1 MKKILILILTV
12 CSIVGY
18 GQIIMPLN
26 ASNTPANINT
36 AISMSVVASGTN
48 TYTATITSA
57 TYVINKAFTF
67 TFTNANSGSSTI
79 NINNGSSNLGAI
91 TLKKFSSGSLTDL
104 ESGDILAG
112 QSIRFRYNGTYFVME
127 GGSGS
132 GGGTLTD
139 GSGTTANGTAVDLGG
154 TQTSNAIISGA
165 GGNYGTT
172 FDEQEHFT
180 VNVQGGNDANITVA
194 EDGNAN
200 ITSNSGNINL
210 TTFSGNA
217 TNIVASGTGY
227 AFSVTGAGILMNFN
241 SDATGDLPYRASSGY
256 LARRG
261 IGTSGQILTV
271 SGGVPVWANP
281 ATNGTVTSVTSANGD
296 ATVANTTTTPVITIV
311 SAPKWSSARN
321 LAGNSVDG
329 SANVAFANKFIVQGT
344 TDAGLSGAQFLGA
357 LNTGLVKNTTT
368 TGVLSIAAGGTDY
381 EFPLTFSTGL
391 TRSTNTIT
399 VNTSQNIST
408 LSNLTTNGFVT
419 TSGGTG
425 ALSVTVP
432 GTGVSTWIVTP
443 SWTNLTAALTGTAPF
458 WNTTGSTTVTT
469 PTITGKPTWTQS
481 SESATNIFQ
490 TFTQAA
496 HTGGSPVGLLYTG
509 GAHTTIAV
517 AEFTDFNL
525 NASRT
530 VNFASG
536 GGTIANERIARIQ
549 APTLTATTNG
559 ITITKAATLA
569 ISDAPTASTNV
580 TITQGYAL
588 DIEAGKMKVGSFTP
602 PGTTLTA
609 AIQTSGEVRAT
620 GGFNLRNV
628 TTNDNA
634 KIGFFINGTADVD
647 IYANAAATLLIKN
660 IGSGA
665 TGGAYVKASG
675 TLSPASGSAALT
687 SAFLSSIA
695 WQASGG
701 TNSFS
706 AYEIDGVVNTSGT
719 WAGDIRGFY
728 YHPTLTGTTGLANNY
743 AFLANSGKMLLNGT
757 TITASTELD
766 IRGTGTTSSTI
777 NTRWAN
783 SSNTALTTL
792 TDDGNW
798 SIAGNVTLNTVG
810 NKISIKEG
818 SGGFMGQTTL
828 VAGTK
833 AVTVSGVTTSTRC
846 LTTLVTPNTT
856 AATVTY
862 QCVCTANTVTLQA
875 NIAAG
880 TINTADVSTLNYILF
895 EPAP

>member
-1 MKKILILILTV
+1 MKKLIVLLLITY
-12 CSIVGY
+12 SIVSY
-18 GQIIMPLN
+18 SQTQIQENPPLSPTTGRVN
-26 ASNTPANINT
+26 AALKGSIT
-36 AISMSVVASGTN
+36 ASGTN
-48 TYTATITSA
+48 TYTATVTG
-57 TYVINKAFTF
+57 FTF
-67 TFTNANSGSSTI
+67 ASGEAQDITFTNGNTGSSTFQL
-79 NINNGSSNLGAI
+79 NGGTVYTI
-91 TLKKFSSGSLTDL
+91 KKFSSGSLVDL
-104 ESGDILAG
+104 SSGDIPSGDRKRL
-112 QSIRFRYNGTYFVME
+112 FNNGTYLVIQN
-127 GGSGS
+127 GTGS
-132 GGGTLTD
+132 GGGSTAFWPT
-139 GSGTTANGTAVDLGG
+139 SGTKALIGDVIMTG
-154 TQTSNAIISGA
+154 
-165 GGNYGTT
+165 
-172 FDEQEHFT
+172 
-180 VNVQGGNDANITVA
+180 
-194 EDGNAN
+194 
-200 ITSNSGNINL
+200 
-210 TTFSGNA
+210 
-217 TNIVASGTGY
+217 ASGTYSVSIGNGTDNVNDFNIN
-227 AFSVTGAGILMNFN
+227 ADGNLNVNSNASFISTSGIADMTSSTQSSLNSGVFSFGLYSGSGIQMTLG
-241 SDATGDLPYRASSGY
+241 SDATGDTWYRNSLGY
-256 LARRG
+256 ITRRG

-329 SANVAFANKFIVQGT
+329 SANVSFANKFIVQGT

-357 LNTGLVKNTTT
+357 LSTGLVKNTTT
-368 TGVLSIAAGGTDY
+368 TGVLSIAAAGIDY
-381 EFPLTFSTGL
+381 EVPLTFSTGL

-408 LSNLTTNGFVT
+408 LSNLTSNGFVT

-425 ALSVTVP
+425 ALSITVP
-432 GTGVSTWIVTP
+432 GTGVSTWIGTP
-443 SWTNLTAALTGTAPF
+443 SWTNFTSAITGTAPF
-458 WNTTGSTTVTT
+458 WNTSGSTTITT
-469 PTITGKPTWTQS
+469 PTITGKPTWTQA
-481 SESATNIFQ
+481 SESATNTFQ

-496 HTGGSPVGLLYTG
+496 HTGGSPVGILYTG

-517 AEFTDFNL
+517 SEFTDFNL

-549 APTLTATTNG
+549 SPTLTATTNG

-665 TGGAYVKASG
+665 TGGSYVKASG

-687 SAFLSSIA
+687 SAFISSIA